1 MRSRRT
7 QDRRDKP
14 IALIHAVLFVVFT
27 AFFIVFF
34 QRDLI
39 ALMQAT
45 WSHGQTINNPFVTAG
60 ILMLLLILLRQA
72 VKRIT
77 RLRGR
82 WDAFTWLPSYL
93 VLGFTTAVDGRTLH
107 YDLMPWAAV
116 FSGCLLVLL
125 LVCWM
130 RNHWS
135 TDKRT
140 TFFSL
145 LFPGWVVTVVSMLL
159 CMILTNHDAA
169 LHQELAAYRYAADG
183 NAERVAAVGRRS
195 LETTPAL
202 TALRNVALAREG
214 KIGDELFTYPQ
225 PYGVEG
231 LGVSRFTR
239 QKTLYGAE
247 TFYGFLGIEP
257 YGGETTAAFLQR
269 IYRQDD
275 TPLHRDLYAASL
287 LLDGRL
293 SDFVE
298 AFPPLADADAAPRH
312 WREAWL
318 LYRALSDPT
327 SFIFSDA
334 ELQPL
339 LDDFLTK
346 LRTSH
351 TDNQTTLNAL
361 YLTYG
366 NTYWYYY
373 AERFLLK
380 GQD

>member
-1 MRSRRT
+1 MRRN
-7 QDRRDKP
+7 QDKREKT
-14 IALIHAVLFVVFT
+14 IAIIHAVLFIAFT
-27 AFFIVFF
+27 AFFYIFF

-39 ALMQAT
+39 AFMQAT
-45 WSHGQTINNPFVTAG
+45 WSRGQTLNNPFVTAA
-60 ILMLLLILLRQA
+60 IVMVLLVLLRRA
-72 VKRIT
+72 VKNIT
-77 RLRGR
+77 HLTGR

-93 VLGFTTAVDGRTLH
+93 VLGFTTAVDSRTLH
-107 YDLMPWAAV
+107 YNLIPWATIMG
-116 FSGCLLVLL
+116 GCLLVLL
-125 LVCWM
+125 LVCWI

-135 TDKRT
+135 SDKRT

-145 LFPGWVVTVVSMLL
+145 LLPGWIVTAVSMVL
-159 CMILTNHDAA
+159 CMILTNNDAA
-169 LHQELAAYRYAADG
+169 LHQELAAYRYAAEG
-183 NAERVAAVGRRS
+183 HSERVAAVGRRS

-202 TALRNVALAREG
+202 TALRNVALAHEG
-214 KIGDELFTYPQ
+214 TIGDELFSYPQ
-225 PYGVEG
+225 PYGADG
-231 LGVSRFTR
+231 LGVNRFTR
-239 QKTLYGAE
+239 QNTLFGAE
-247 TFYGFLGIEP
+247 TFYAFLGAEP

-269 IYRQDD
+269 LYRQDD
-275 TPLHRDLYAASL
+275 TPLHRDLYVASL

-293 SDFVE
+293 SEFVE
-298 AFPPLADADAAPRH
+298 AFSPSAKADAPRH

-318 LYRALSDPT
+318 LYRALSDPM
-327 SFIFSDA
+327 SSLYSDA

-366 NTYWYYY
+366 KTYWYYY

-380 GQD
+380 ERD